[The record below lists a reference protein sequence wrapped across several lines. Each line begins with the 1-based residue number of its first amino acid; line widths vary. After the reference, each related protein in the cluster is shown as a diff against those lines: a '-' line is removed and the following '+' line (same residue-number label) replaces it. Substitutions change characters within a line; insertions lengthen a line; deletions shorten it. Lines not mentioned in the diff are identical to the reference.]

1 MAYVCSCGKET
12 VYDCYDY
19 ARNKKNRCPFKK
31 VKIKE
36 YPFSECCASLSYVR
50 TTYVKDKDER
60 GSGPLFY

>member
-1 MAYVCSCGKET
+1 MAYICSCGKET

-36 YPFSECCASLSYVR
+36 YPFANN
-50 TTYVKDKDER
+50 KIKM
-60 GSGPLFY
+60 